1 MKKKSDSAYD
11 SVAYN
16 VSSDNYKVVTLVRRS
31 DRSIFHNM
39 PQCLGPSIAIGLFLS
54 FSLHC
59 IRRSRKAESE
69 DKNVPILGTPIAPF
83 KSMKPFTTLSTSGQS
98 PWLVKIS
105 QTWANFVQTGKKV
118 TCSNTTKRF
127 FFCNILFF

>member
-39 PQCLGPSIAIGLFLS
+39 KRCLGPSIAIGYS
-54 FSLHC
+54 FRFHYT
-59 IRRSRKAESE
+59 
-69 DKNVPILGTPIAPF
+69 V
-83 KSMKPFTTLSTSGQS
+83 SGGVVS
-98 PWLVKIS
+98 GV
-105 QTWANFVQTGKKV
+105 G
-118 TCSNTTKRF
+118 R
-127 FFCNILFF
+127 